1 MNGAVD
7 GHQDAVPQCN
17 PIKRD
22 ERLVP
27 SATRCLHQHREKIA
41 YTNQL
46 RGAFVA
52 WRSYVADRQE
62 ETDTDDSDLPPPL
75 VDSSDESNPDPDET
89 QMYAD
94 EYESDSDSDSNSDPA
109 FDRSMDRHRTMGH
122 VVFHGGGWTPLTQ
135 VNDTT
140 LHARALRAFL
150 EHFRQEHGM
159 PKQRSCSRQ

>member
-1 MNGAVD
+1 MEPWTDTKTQFLNVIRSKAMKD
-7 GHQDAVPQCN
+7 WYRQQRDAYTN
-17 PIKRD
+17 IAK
-22 ERLVP
+22 
-27 SATRCLHQHREKIA
+27 KIA

-52 WRSYVADRQE
+52 WRSYVAD
-62 ETDTDDSDLPPPL
+62 PPPL

-94 EYESDSDSDSNSDPA
+94 EYESDSDSDSNSDPE

>member
-1 MNGAVD
+1 MEPWTDTKTQFLNVIRSKAMKD
-7 GHQDAVPQCN
+7 WYRQQRDAYTN
-17 PIKRD
+17 IAK
-22 ERLVP
+22 
-27 SATRCLHQHREKIA
+27 KIA

-52 WRSYVADRQE
+52 WRSYVADRKE

>member
-1 MNGAVD
+1 MEPWTDTKTQFLNVIRSNAMKD
-7 GHQDAVPQCN
+7 WYRQQRDAYTN
-17 PIKRD
+17 IAK
-22 ERLVP
+22 
-27 SATRCLHQHREKIA
+27 KIA

-52 WRSYVADRQE
+52 WRSSVAYRRLQE
-62 ETDTDDSDLPPPL
+62 ESDTDYSDLPPL